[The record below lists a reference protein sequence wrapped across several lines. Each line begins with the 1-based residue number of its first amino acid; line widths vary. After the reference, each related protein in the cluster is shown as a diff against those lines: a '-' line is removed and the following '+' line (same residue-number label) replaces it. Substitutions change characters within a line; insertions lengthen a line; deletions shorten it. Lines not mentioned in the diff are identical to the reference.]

1 MDTPQL
7 AIAFATLFVAITVP
21 FCGAAYWIGK
31 KLERLE
37 GRVAAYT
44 ATLSA
49 LAQAVGGLSAI
60 VQDEGRR
67 IEITR
72 ALTAGLNPPPAPS
85 NPFSDEE
92 AAGYNRY
99 VQMARN
105 GEPFSE
111 AEVRDF
117 NALIQRYRQ
126 DHHKDPNVTGLLV
139 LGAFLLGLYL
149 LGRPTGQE

>member
-1 MDTPQL
+1 MDTLEL
-7 AIAFATLFVAITVP
+7 AIALVALFVAIMVP
-21 FCGAAYWIGK
+21 FGGAVYLIGR

-49 LAQAVGGLSAI
+49 LGEAVGGLAAI
-60 VQDEGRR
+60 VPDEERR
-67 IEITR
+67 IEIIR
-72 ALTAGLNPPPAPS
+72 ALAAGLNPPRAPS

-92 AAGYNRY
+92 AARYNGY
-99 VQMARN
+99 VQMAEN

-117 NALIQRYRQ
+117 NVLIQRYRQ
-126 DHHKDPNVTGLLV
+126 DHPQDPNVTGLVV
-139 LGAFLLGLYL
+139 LGAFLLGLL
-149 LGRPTGQE
+149 LGRRRGQE